1 MVVQHLDRSALEQ
14 YLRFSYPPYGSV
26 LLGEEQPTFPEF
38 SFDVMSGRSKEA
50 YLEELLQILKRMFE
64 EERRC
69 CEAAFLSSGV
79 DSSLLAFGIRA
90 RKTFSVAYDNEKFS
104 ESELAGKAARELGS
118 EHHVVKIGPAEFLG
132 VVDEALTMRGA
143 PTGDASYIALYL
155 VAQEAA
161 CHTDVVCSGEGP
173 DELFCGYPCYN
184 RYFDSPYE
192 DFWLQTNTILDVG
205 EVPELPRYG
214 GDGFLKMNA
223 FDLTIW
229 TQSNILP
236 NVDAA
241 AKGAGITIRTP
252 YQRKELWDFA
262 LSLPVDLKADRSQG
276 KLLFREAAERYVGH
290 EIAFREKRGFPVPIR
305 TWLRTAA
312 YQTQVC
318 DALTGTLAHDV
329 LSCVDVEAVLST
341 FYRDHDDSVWKQL
354 WEMFA
359 LVRWIE
365 TLDGEA

>member
-1 MVVQHLDRSALEQ
+1 MVRQHVDRSALEQ

-26 LLGEEQPTFPEF
+26 LLGEERSPYPEL
-38 SFDVMSGRSKEA
+38 SFELVEERPKES
-50 YLEELLQILKRMFE
+50 YLEELLQILSRMFE
-64 EERRC
+64 EERRLSD
-69 CEAAFLSSGV
+69 AAFLSSGV

-90 RKTFSVAYDNEKFS
+90 RKTFSVAYDSEEFS
-104 ESELAGKAARELGS
+104 ESVLAGQAARELGS
-118 EHHVVKIGPAEFLG
+118 EHHVVKIGPAEYLG
-132 VVDEALTMRGA
+132 VVREALAKRGA

-173 DELFCGYPCYN
+173 DELFCGYPCYS
-184 RYFDSPYE
+184 RYFEHPAE
-192 DFWLQTNTILDVG
+192 DFWLQANTILDVG
-205 EVPELPRYG
+205 EVPKLPSYG

-236 NVDAA
+236 NVEAA
-241 AKGAGITIRTP
+241 AKGAGISIRTP
-252 YQRKELWDFA
+252 YQRKDLWNFA
-262 LSLPVDLKADRSQG
+262 LSLPVCLKADKSQG
-276 KLLFREAAERYVGH
+276 KLLFREAAERYVGR
-290 EIAFREKRGFPVPIR
+290 EIAYREKRGFPVPIR
-305 TWLRTAA
+305 TWMRTAA
-312 YQTQVC
+312 YQTQIC

-329 LSCVDVEAVLST
+329 LSCVDVESVLST

-359 LVRWIE
+359 LILWIE
-365 TLDGEA
+365 ALDGEA

>member
-1 MVVQHLDRSALEQ
+1 MVRQHLDRGALEQ

-26 LLGEEQPTFPEF
+26 LLGEVQSPCPEL
-38 SFDVMSGRSKEA
+38 SFEVVEGRPKAA
-50 YLEELLQILKRMFE
+50 YLEELLQILSRMLE
-64 EERRC
+64 EERRYSD
-69 CEAAFLSSGV
+69 AAFLSSGV
-79 DSSLLAFGIRA
+79 DSSLIAFGIRA
-90 RKTFSVAYDNEKFS
+90 RKTFSVAYDNEEFS
-104 ESELAGKAARELGS
+104 ESDLASQAARKLGS
-118 EHHVVKIGPAEFLG
+118 EHHVVKIGPADYLG
-132 VVDEALTMRGA
+132 VAREALAMRGT

-161 CHTDVVCSGEGP
+161 QHTDVVCSGEGP

-184 RYFDSPYE
+184 KYFEHPDE
-192 DFWLQTNTILDVG
+192 DFWLQANTILDVG
-205 EVPELPRYG
+205 EVPDLPSYG

-229 TQSNILP
+229 THNNILP
-236 NVDAA
+236 NVEAA
-241 AKGAGITIRTP
+241 ANGAGIAIRTP

-262 LSLPVDLKADRSQG
+262 LALPVALKADASQG
-276 KLLFREAAERYVGH
+276 KLLFREAAERYVGR

-305 TWLRTAA
+305 RWMRTAT
-312 YQTQVC
+312 YRIQIC

-329 LSCVDVEAVLST
+329 LSCVDVEAVLSR

-359 LVRWIE
+359 LILWIE